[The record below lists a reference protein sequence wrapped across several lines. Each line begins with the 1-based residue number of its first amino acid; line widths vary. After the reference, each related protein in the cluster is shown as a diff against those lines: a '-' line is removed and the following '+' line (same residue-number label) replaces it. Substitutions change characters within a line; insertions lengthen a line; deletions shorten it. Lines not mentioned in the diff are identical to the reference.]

1 MSRPAARRWVLLAT
15 GAGLF
20 ATAACGG
27 SGAGSTPDAEA
38 PAPAPDT
45 GLDARPIAD
54 GGPPEPDAR
63 IQPAPDGAM
72 IADGGGP
79 DATLDAAA
87 PIPDG
92 AEPDAAAPEPDA
104 GPSPA
109 ELCALGAPIELFGLP
124 SGGGAVDLTLER
136 PAGVGEL
143 TSACGAG
150 RGVERVVVMHL
161 PSAARVEARL
171 DAPGGGAQLAVR
183 TDCTRDETE
192 VACAAP
198 PFGPAR
204 VFLPSAG
211 PGTLAFVVEGHDFE
225 PAERARLTVRVED
238 PADDVSPALALCA
251 AADAPEHI
259 DGPEAEALV
268 AFDTAGRSDR
278 FPTCLA
284 GPWSGAGEQ
293 VFAFELDRA
302 SAVEL
307 SVTQAT
313 GDTVLSLFD
322 TCEPGREPMACD
334 DDGGPGLD
342 AHLARPYLPA
352 GTYFVAVEAPEGS
365 AVAGSLVLRRTPLA
379 PAACD
384 DALDGDADGLVDA
397 RDPGCTDALDPDEA
411 DPPFGGP
418 TPDCANGLDDDG
430 DGTLDFPD
438 DPDCAFAGA
447 NAEAGLCG
455 PGRHVQALPPAG
467 GAVDV
472 LFGRGE
478 DLRDLPCGVGGP
490 DVLFAL
496 DLPTRSRVRLS
507 AFDAEG
513 IAPVALGAQRACP
526 AEAPVVACR
535 GPDAASPLSLEDVPA
550 GPVFFTAE
558 WPADRPRPEALR
570 VVVEV
575 ESLIR
580 ACNDGLDNDLDGETD
595 LFDPGCT
602 FELDDDESHDP
613 EVLPACAN
621 GLDDDGDG
629 QRDYPADPECLA
641 SGRDSEEPGC
651 LALVPI
657 SRASAP
663 GARLSLRTDG
673 RDRYRASCGNPLGP
687 EHVVVVRVDAPSR
700 FEAVIE
706 NHDYDTVLYL
716 RGACD
721 DAASELACNDDTRG
735 LASALVV
742 DSLAPGYYFLFLDG
756 YGGAAGEADVVITLT
771 PEGGAAPG
779 RPLALRR
786 GFEAA
791 GPGPEPDPTDGVFDP
806 TVLHFVD
813 ITVAEAHLEALEND
827 RENRVPCDIRFDGEL
842 LENSGIR
849 QKGGIG
855 SVSSLDGKPGFSIKF
870 NEFERGQDLASLEK
884 ILLNNAIQDRTLIH
898 EHMGYELARRA
909 GIPASR
915 TAHAIVTLNGY
926 TYGIYVVA
934 EAVDDD
940 FLRRWFG
947 EDQDTGNLY
956 EGPCCADFV
965 QDIAHMTLDDEDDGR
980 TRDDL
985 IELARIVREVPD
997 AELPGALGAE
1007 LDMRSFI
1014 LGYALDAALFHWDGY
1029 AFNVNNH
1036 YIYRRPAD
1044 DRFVFMPHGMDQIL
1058 QDVNFDPLA
1067 WPNGRLAQRVRELPA
1082 YDALFREALAFVATE
1097 IWDTGAMQTRLDTV
1111 RRTLA
1116 TAPRGLETIE
1126 RDLRWFEE
1134 SLPSVRAEYAFRKA
1148 VLRRGSAPPAPEIC
1162 TEVTDGRARFALCPQ
1177 PRTADAAA
1185 AHCGELGGTLAVPV
1199 DEAQQAFLQAAVL
1212 EVLGTET
1219 WLGLSDALDEGRFLD
1234 PEGRRPAYEAWAP
1247 NRPNGDEAEN
1257 CVVFDPTFGGLWN
1270 DRACGESRPYVC
1282 RL

>member
-1 MSRPAARRWVLLAT
+1 DARPPAAD
-15 GAGLF
+15 G
-20 ATAACGG
+20 
-27 SGAGSTPDAEA
+27 D
-38 PAPAPDT
+38 APAPDARPPT
-45 GLDARPIAD
+45 PDPDARLEPGPDAGDAGRPDATVDAD
-54 GGPPEPDAR
+54 TEAPDGDTPEPDA
-63 IQPAPDGAM
+63 A
-72 IADGGGP
+72 
-79 DATLDAAA
+79 L
-87 PIPDG
+87 
-92 AEPDAAAPEPDA
+92 PEPDA

-109 ELCALGAPIELFGLP
+109 DLCALGAPVELFGLP
-124 SGGGAVDLTLER
+124 SGGGAIDLVFDR
-136 PAGVGEL
+136 PEEAGVL
-143 TSACGAG
+143 ASACGAG

-161 PSAARVEARL
+161 PAAARVEARL
-171 DAPGGGAQLAVR
+171 EAPGGGAQLAVR
-183 TDCTRDETE
+183 TDCTREDTE

-204 VFLPSAG
+204 VFLPAAG

-225 PAERARLTVRVED
+225 PAAQARLTVRVEA
-238 PADDVSPALALCA
+238 PADDVSSAEAQCA

-259 DGPEAEALV
+259 DGPSGESLV

-284 GPWSGAGEQ
+284 GPWPGAGEQ
-293 VFAFELDRA
+293 VFAFDLDA
-302 SAVEL
+302 PSAVAL

-313 GDTVLSLFD
+313 GDTVLALFD
-322 TCEPGREPMACD
+322 ACDPGRAPVACD
-334 DDGGPGLD
+334 DDGGAGID
-342 AHLARPYLPA
+342 ARLERPYLPA
-352 GTYFVAVEAPEGS
+352 GTYFVTVEAPAGA
-365 AVAGSLVLRRTPLA
+365 AVAGTLVLQRTPLA
-379 PAACD
+379 APACD
-384 DALDGDADGLVDA
+384 DGLDGDADGLVDA
-397 RDPGCTDALDPDEA
+397 RDPGCSDALDPDEA
-411 DPPFGGP
+411 DPPFGQP
-418 TPDCANGLDDDG
+418 TPDCGNGLDDDG
-430 DGTLDFPD
+430 DGMPDFPA

-447 NAEAGLCG
+447 NAEAGPCG
-455 PGRHVQALPPAG
+455 PGRHIQRLPPAG

-472 LFGRGE
+472 PLGRGE
-478 DLRDLPCGVGGP
+478 DLRALPCASGGP

-507 AFDAEG
+507 AFDAG
-513 IAPVALGAQRACP
+513 GVAPVALGAQRACA
-526 AEAPVVACR
+526 AEAPVIACR
-535 GPDAASPLSLEDVPA
+535 GPDGASPLTLEDMPA
-550 GPVFFTAE
+550 GPVYFTAE
-558 WPADRPRPEALR
+558 LPEGRPRPEALR
-570 VVVEV
+570 IVVEV

-580 ACNDGLDNDLDGETD
+580 ACNDGLDNDFDGITD
-595 LFDPGCT
+595 LLDPGCT
-602 FELDDDESHDP
+602 FELDDDETHDP
-613 EVLPACAN
+613 DALPACAN

-629 QRDYPADPECLA
+629 ASDYPADGECLA

-651 LALVPI
+651 LGVLPMAL
-657 SRASAP
+657 SRITAP
-663 GARLSLRTDG
+663 GGRLSLRTDG
-673 RDRYRASCGNPLGP
+673 RDRYGATCGNPQGP
-687 EHVVVVRVDAPSR
+687 EHVVVVRVDSPSR
-700 FEAVIE
+700 FEAVVE
-706 NHDYDTVLYL
+706 NNDYDTVLYL

-721 DAASELACNDDTRG
+721 DAGSELACNDDTNG

-742 DSLAPGYYFLFLDG
+742 ESLAPGYYFLFLDG
-756 YGGAAGEADVVITLT
+756 YGGAAGGADVVITLT
-771 PEGGAAPG
+771 PEGAAAPPAPG
-779 RPLALRR
+779 RPVALGR

-791 GPGPEPDPTDGVFDP
+791 GPGPEPDPTLAVFDP

-855 SVSSLDGKPGFSIKF
+855 SVSSLNGKPGFSIKF

-884 ILLNNAIQDRTLIH
+884 LVLNNAIQDRTLVH

-965 QDIAHMTLDDEDDGR
+965 QDIEHMELDDEDDGR

-985 IELARIVREVPD
+985 IELARIVRDVPD
-997 AELPGALGAE
+997 AELPAALEAE

-1014 LGYALDAALFHWDGY
+1014 LGYALDAAVFHWDGY

-1036 YIYRRPAD
+1036 YLYRRPAD
-1044 DRFVFMPHGMDQIL
+1044 DRFVFMPHGMDQL
-1058 QDVNFDPLA
+1058 FQDVNFDPYG

-1082 YDALFREALAFVATE
+1082 YDALYREALAFIATDV
-1097 IWDTGAMQTRLDTV
+1097 WDTDAMQARLDTV

-1116 TAPRGLETIE
+1116 TAPRGLETVD

-1134 SLPSVRAEYAFRKA
+1134 SLPFVRADYAIRKA
-1148 VLRRGSAPPAPEIC
+1148 VLRRGVAPPAPEVC
-1162 TEVTDGRARFALCPQ
+1162 TEITDGRARFALCPE

-1199 DEAQQAFLQAAVL
+1199 DEAQQAFLQVAVL
-1212 EVLGTET
+1212 ETFGVET

-1234 PEGRRPAYEAWAP
+1234 PEGRRPAYEAWGP
-1247 NRPNGDEAEN
+1247 DRPNGAEAEN
-1257 CVVFDPTFGGLWN
+1257 CVVFDPNLGGLWN
-1270 DRACGESRPYVC
+1270 DRACGESRPCVC
-1282 RL
+1282 VL